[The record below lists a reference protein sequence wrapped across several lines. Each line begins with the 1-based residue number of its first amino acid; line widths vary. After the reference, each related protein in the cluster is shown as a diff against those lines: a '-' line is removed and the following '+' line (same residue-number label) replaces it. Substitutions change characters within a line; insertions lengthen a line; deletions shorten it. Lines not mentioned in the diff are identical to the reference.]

1 MEKKSRILIVGGTG
15 KLGFEIAKASLRSS
29 HPTFA
34 LIRDE
39 SSTDLH
45 KSHKLQ
51 TLSDSGATLL
61 KGSLEDETRLIE
73 AIKQVDVVI
82 CAVSSKQVLLQKLLI
97 SAIKQAGCVKKFIP
111 SEFGVDPCKT
121 RISGLDH
128 NFYARKAEIR
138 CLVEAEGIPYT
149 YICCNFF
156 MSYLLPSIVQPGLKS
171 PPRDKIKIF
180 GDKNAKGV
188 FMKESDVASF
198 TISAVD
204 DPRTLNKVLHLRP
217 RGNVYSM
224 NELVEIWESKIGKKL
239 EKIYVPE
246 EELLKKIKET
256 PYPDNMDMVF
266 IYSAFV
272 KGDHT
277 YFDIESSG
285 GVDGT
290 KLGGSVWLEPWVGK
304 FSPATCADPPEL
316 EPQPAQP
323 ARHSSKNARFG
334 AIRSGFGGIVHGPN
348 YAIVIV
354 IDGID
359 LGADDGFDF
368 YVLSHLRENIKEVA
382 PEVEHPQEESSS
394 SEAAISDIM
403 PPNNILEIVTT
414 RKRQRDDAAWL
425 AEQSDVGIFSQGLFS
440 AYKVMVHHDKI
451 IKAAD
456 KLKASTDRQ
465 TEREITVLNEE
476 KEQLSA
482 TVTASKESLADEVK
496 VAKEEGCNEATV
508 VYEVQF
514 AKLQNMLFEDDWMF
528 ALQVTNVPMESELR
542 KNIPYPCP
550 DVVEKPSGET
560 AEGSGI
566 KNLPTMVSPE
576 LAGVSPELAGV
587 SPEHAEVSPAK
598 TAVINNGNDWALA
611 AVLLPPLKA
620 GISSGFVTAVNRG
633 FHYRR

>member
-39 SSTDLH
+39 SFTDLH

-224 NELVEIWESKIGKKL
+224 NELVEIWECKIGKKL

-290 KLGGSVWLEPWVGK
+290 KLYP
-304 FSPATCADPPEL
+304 
-316 EPQPAQP
+316 
-323 ARHSSKNARFG
+323 
-334 AIRSGFGGIVHGPN
+334 
-348 YAIVIV
+348 
-354 IDGID
+354 
-359 LGADDGFDF
+359 
-368 YVLSHLRENIKEVA
+368 HLKY
-382 PEVEHPQEESSS
+382 
-394 SEAAISDIM
+394 
-403 PPNNILEIVTT
+403 TT
-414 RKRQRDDAAWL
+414 
-425 AEQSDVGIFSQGLFS
+425 
-440 AYKVMVHHDKI
+440 
-451 IKAAD
+451 
-456 KLKASTDRQ
+456 
-465 TEREITVLNEE
+465 IT
-476 KEQLSA
+476 
-482 TVTASKESLADEVK
+482 
-496 VAKEEGCNEATV
+496 AKEEGCNEATV

-514 AKLQNMLFEDDWMF
+514 AKLGNMLFEDDWMF

-550 DVVEKPSGET
+550 DVVET
-560 AEGSGI
+560 QWR
-566 KNLPTMVSPE
+566 
-576 LAGVSPELAGV
+576 
-587 SPEHAEVSPAK
+587 
-598 TAVINNGNDWALA
+598 DCR
-611 AVLLPPLKA
+611 
-620 GISSGFVTAVNRG
+620 RG
-633 FHYRR
+633 WN